1 MPGTSCVKQTS
12 WSYVVKFQSIIEG
25 FKLHAVVISIR
36 FLFLRVNAESLWNV
50 ARINGMIKMP
60 YPSQWQCF
68 WTSTRFLE
76 LWLILLA
83 SFVRQIMTVQL
94 KIDGGKLT
102 FDPPFRELRDILLRL
117 VTDIVQ
123 NAAELPRVNHLQSF

>member
-1 MPGTSCVKQTS
+1 MLNKLL
-12 WSYVVKFQSIIEG
+12 SYVVKFQSIVDG

-36 FLFLRVNAESLWNV
+36 FLFLVVNAESAWNV
-50 ARINGMIKMP
+50 ARIDGMIKMP
-60 YPSQWQCF
+60 YSSQWQRF

-76 LWLILLA
+76 LWLILWA

>member
-1 MPGTSCVKQTS
+1 MFLDFNKVS
-12 WSYVVKFQSIIEG
+12 WT
-25 FKLHAVVISIR
+25 LTH
-36 FLFLRVNAESLWNV
+36 LW
-50 ARINGMIKMP
+50 
-60 YPSQWQCF
+60 
-68 WTSTRFLE
+68 T
-76 LWLILLA
+76 

-123 NAAELPRVNHLQSF
+123 NAAELPRVNHLQIL